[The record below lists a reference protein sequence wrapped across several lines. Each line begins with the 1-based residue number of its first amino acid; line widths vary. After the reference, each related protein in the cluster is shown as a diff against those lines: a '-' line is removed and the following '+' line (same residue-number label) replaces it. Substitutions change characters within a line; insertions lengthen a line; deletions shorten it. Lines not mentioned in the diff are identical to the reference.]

1 MVLTTDCFIKSTLRN
16 YLYRLPKAITIN
28 ERLEIL
34 DSIKKHL

>member
-1 MVLTTDCFIKSTLRN
+1 MVLTTDCFIQSTLLN
-16 YLYRLPKAITIN
+16 YLYSLPKAITIN